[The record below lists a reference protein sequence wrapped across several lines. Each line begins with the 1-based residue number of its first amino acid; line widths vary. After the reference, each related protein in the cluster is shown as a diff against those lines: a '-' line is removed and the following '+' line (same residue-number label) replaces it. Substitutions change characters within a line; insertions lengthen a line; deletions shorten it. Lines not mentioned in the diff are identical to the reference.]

1 MPASTPTRE
10 RIIDE
15 AMRLFSERG
24 FRGTSITAIEVA
36 AGLSPGAGG
45 IYHHFKSKQALLE
58 AGIERHIARLDA
70 LRDIRRVIGDVGDLR
85 AELTIIARYVLA
97 ELDTEQEL
105 LQILVREARQRPDVL
120 ARAVDKLINAS
131 YTELAGWLLR
141 RVDPPPTAEQASA
154 IATHGLGSLLS
165 SRLTTTVLGV
175 ATMPVS
181 DEALVATWVPAMMAL
196 LADPPR
202 LPGR

>member
-1 MPASTPTRE
+1 MPASTPTRD

-24 FRGTSITAIEVA
+24 FRGTSITAIEAA
-36 AGLSPGAGG
+36 AGLTPGAGG

-70 LRDIRRVIGDVGDLR
+70 LRDIRRVVGDVGDLR

-105 LQILVREARQRPDVL
+105 FQILLSETRQRPDVL

-141 RVDPPPTAEQASA
+141 RADPRPTAEQANA
-154 IATHGLGSLLS
+154 IATLGLGALLS
-165 SRLTTTVLGV
+165 SRLTTSVLGV
-175 ATMPVS
+175 TAFPVP
-181 DEALVATWVPAMMAL
+181 DEALVATWVQAMMAL
-196 LADPPR
+196 LADPPDLR
-202 LPGR
+202 R